1 MTDAEIALFL
11 SLRDQAVKWYRQSKP
26 ILREAARIQQLAA
39 MWYRQS
45 KPILREAARI
55 QQLGGVYHPVSAF
68 GAGVYLPPMRAPTQ
82 AISHE
87 VQLPTRRRIGF

>member
-39 MWYRQS
+39 MWHRQT
-45 KPILREAARI
+45 RM
-55 QQLGGVYHPVSAF
+55 GGVSHPVSAF

>member
-55 QQLGGVYHPVSAF
+55 QQLAAMWHRQTRMGGC
-68 GAGVYLPPMRAPTQ
+68 
-82 AISHE
+82 
-87 VQLPTRRRIGF
+87 PTR